1 MAYGA
6 AAGAVPAAR
15 GPAATCRGDRQQ
27 GWETRLGRGWARPQ
41 IFSDAICNA
50 YAIEQALFFISIPK
64 ELN

>member
-1 MAYGA
+1 MVCGA

-15 GPAATCRGDRQQ
+15 GLVATCRGDRQQ